1 VLSVRIFLQ
10 GAKEFLS
17 SSVLNS
23 AFEMLMGLE
32 SEYMLHATVNICR
45 PHSKVTKKVVHPK
58 IVSSGQAVL
67 SSQQPP
73 VPSAPSDI
81 AVVAAAAAAASAV
94 AATQPLLKVEKDA
107 QLFNRIKLVTFAEMW
122 LIDD

>member
-1 VLSVRIFLQ
+1 
-10 GAKEFLS
+10 
-17 SSVLNS
+17 
-23 AFEMLMGLE
+23 MLR
-32 SEYMLHATVNICR
+32 AAVNMRR

-58 IVSSGQAVL
+58 IVPSGQAVL

-73 VPSAPSDI
+73 VPTAPSDI

-107 QLFNRIKLVTFAEMW
+107 LLFISSKLVIFAEMW
-122 LIDD
+122 LIDDKK